1 MYFQFLHYLYFN
13 LFGINQKY
21 MLLTYL
27 PELKISAQSDV
38 IYPGVIAP
46 RSPKMGSIKSW
57 NKTVAFFHGK
67 VENSEYPEAE
77 TSKI

>member
-1 MYFQFLHYLYFN
+1 
-13 LFGINQKY
+13 

-46 RSPKMGSIKSW
+46 RSPKMGSIESW
-57 NKTVAFFHGK
+57 NKTVVFFHGK

-77 TSKI
+77 TSHSGNIDGLNGPIIGYVRISDDW